1 MKEQSGKTF
10 PLARREL
17 EFMNVVWDL
26 GEATAQQVQEALESQ
41 GRKLRESTVRTI
53 LRVLEEKGFL
63 RHRLEGRA
71 YVYRATFTREEAR
84 SMAVRDIATRLF
96 DGSLPQMVTYL
107 LQREKLSTKEKTTVR
122 DAARKALRK

>member
-1 MKEQSGKTF
+1 MKSNPGKAF

-17 EFMNVVWDL
+17 EFMNVVWEL

-53 LRVLEEKGFL
+53 LRVLEEKDFL
-63 RHRLEGRA
+63 KHRLDGRA
-71 YVYRATFTREEAR
+71 YVYQATFTQEEAR
-84 SMAVRDIATRLF
+84 SMAVRDIAGRLF

-107 LQREKLSTKEKTTVR
+107 LQRKTLSAKEMSTVR
-122 DAARKALRK
+122 EAARRALQH

>member
-1 MKEQSGKTF
+1 MKAQSGKTF

-71 YVYRATFTREEAR
+71 YVYRATFSREEAR

-96 DGSLPQMVTYL
+96 EGSLPQMVTYL
-107 LQREKLSTKEKTTVR
+107 LQREKLSTKEKSTVR

>member
-1 MKEQSGKTF
+1 MKSQTGKAF

-26 GEATAQQVQEALESQ
+26 QEATAQQVQEALAFQ

-63 RHRLEGRA
+63 KHRLDGRA
-71 YVYRATFTREEAR
+71 YVYRSTFAREEAQ
-84 SMAVRDIATRLF
+84 SMAVRDIAGRLF
-96 DGSLPQMVTYL
+96 DGSLPEMVTYL
-107 LQREKLSTKEKTTVR
+107 LQREGLSAKEQTTVR
-122 DAARKALRK
+122 DAARRALRK